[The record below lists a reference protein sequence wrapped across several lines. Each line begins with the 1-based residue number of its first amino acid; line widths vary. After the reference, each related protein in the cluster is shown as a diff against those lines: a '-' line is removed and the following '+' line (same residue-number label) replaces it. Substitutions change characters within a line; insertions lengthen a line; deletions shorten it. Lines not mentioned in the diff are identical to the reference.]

1 MLQHLPL
8 KQVTA
13 IFFACLVLLNA
24 LGFLGILIGM
34 QYHSGRALESRLDNN
49 EYDPSETVTLK
60 FPMTVPYQADQQSY
74 ERVDGKVEFKGEF
87 FRLVKQ
93 KLAKDTLYIVCIKDQ
108 DSKRIAAALSDYV
121 KTYTDKP
128 ADARH
133 SLKGFTFIK
142 DFLPTTTQ
150 LQSAS
155 AGWDHDVYPSCAIA
169 TYASIPA
176 RHASPPP
183 RG

>member
-1 MLQHLPL
+1 
-8 KQVTA
+8 
-13 IFFACLVLLNA
+13 VLLNA
-24 LGFLGILIGM
+24 LGFLGILVGM